1 MIKRCDKGNLHS
13 FEDVPIKTEE
23 SEVESEIDAIFSSQR
38 SVKAEEMDKFA
49 CETDY

>member
-38 SVKAEEMDKFA
+38 SAYQGRRNGQI
-49 CETDY
+49 CL

>member
-23 SEVESEIDAIFSSQR
+23 SEVESEIDTSTNRGMAITT
-38 SVKAEEMDKFA
+38 VGEGG
-49 CETDY
+49 